1 MQTVI
6 TDAGYEKTASLLKTE
21 YASLSGSGSFF
32 ALVRTEYDAMGNVV
46 HDFLDVI
53 AAATAAGYDYVN
65 TIVYPV
71 AEAQRCAFTD
81 NVKYVV
87 WLCKNHAQMSF
98 NKDAVR
104 EKHIWKDVEWGK
116 RAKNYNPRGKDP
128 GNVWIPTEDDGR
140 AHITRHIMLGDEGV
154 VERLLAMS
162 GCGGDYVLCREER
175 PPAELA
181 LPPAPPR
188 RAVDKPRSRVVFRSS
203 ENMEEI
209 ADGSVQLAVTSPPYW
224 NLKDYFK
231 PGQIGQESYP
241 DYLRRIRAVWAQC
254 YRKLA
259 AGGSLWININI
270 RVQAGKVITIPHD
283 FVEMCREIGFF
294 YKGIV
299 IWHKSSGIPTG
310 EKNVV
315 DHHEYVLVF
324 SKSEAFSVDRGVF
337 AQFADYKNELMNG
350 GAFWNINR
358 KAGSVGKKYIHPAIY
373 PTELVSR
380 IIRATTS
387 PGGLVL
393 DPFLGSG
400 TTLIAAEQCGRACAG
415 YEYNEGF
422 EELMRSRF
430 AAEIPGVEVDL
441 LAP

>member
-1 MQTVI
+1 M
-6 TDAGYEKTASLLKTE
+6 
-21 YASLSGSGSFF
+21 
-32 ALVRTEYDAMGNVV
+32 
-46 HDFLDVI
+46 
-53 AAATAAGYDYVN
+53 
-65 TIVYPV
+65 

-140 AHITRHIMLGDEGV
+140 AHITRHIMLGDECV

-162 GCGGDYVLCREER
+162 GCGGDYVLYREER
-175 PPAELA
+175 PPAGLA

-188 RAVDKPRSRVVFRSS
+188 RAVGKPRSRVIFRSS

-259 AGGSLWININI
+259 SSGSLWININI
-270 RVQAGKVITIPHD
+270 RVQAGKVITIPTTSWRCAGDRLFLQGHRHLAQ
-283 FVEMCREIGFF
+283 VLRHPHGRE
-294 YKGIV
+294 KRRR
-299 IWHKSSGIPTG
+299 SP
-310 EKNVV
+310 
-315 DHHEYVLVF
+315 
-324 SKSEAFSVDRGVF
+324 R
-337 AQFADYKNELMNG
+337 
-350 GAFWNINR
+350 
-358 KAGSVGKKYIHPAIY
+358 
-373 PTELVSR
+373 
-380 IIRATTS
+380 IRACILQKRGLFRGPRRVRPVRRTIKTS
-387 PGGLVL
+387 
-393 DPFLGSG
+393 S
-400 TTLIAAEQCGRACAG
+400 
-415 YEYNEGF
+415 
-422 EELMRSRF
+422 
-430 AAEIPGVEVDL
+430 
-441 LAP
+441 

>member
-162 GCGGDYVLCREER
+162 GCGGDYVLYREER

-188 RAVDKPRSRVVFRSS
+188 RAVGKPRSRVIFRSS

-231 PGQIGQESYP
+231 PGQIGPGELPGLSAPHPRRLGAVLPQAVGRRLALDKHQHP
-241 DYLRRIRAVWAQC
+241 RPGGQGHHHPPRLRGDVPGDRLFLQGHRHLAQVLRHPHGREKRRRSPRIRACILQK
-254 YRKLA
+254 RGLFR
-259 AGGSLWININI
+259 GPR
-270 RVQAGKVITIPHD
+270 RVRPV
-283 FVEMCREIGFF
+283 RR
-294 YKGIV
+294 
-299 IWHKSSGIPTG
+299 
-310 EKNVV
+310 
-315 DHHEYVLVF
+315 L
-324 SKSEAFSVDRGVF
+324 
-337 AQFADYKNELMNG
+337 
-350 GAFWNINR
+350 
-358 KAGSVGKKYIHPAIY
+358 
-373 PTELVSR
+373 
-380 IIRATTS
+380 
-387 PGGLVL
+387 
-393 DPFLGSG
+393 
-400 TTLIAAEQCGRACAG
+400 
-415 YEYNEGF
+415 
-422 EELMRSRF
+422 
-430 AAEIPGVEVDL
+430 
-441 LAP
+441 